1 MTTSFVLDSAPFN
14 FQVNTSGS
22 ALFNQL
28 QQLYPPSVLHRSS
41 PTDIIDFQIDFKR
54 NWFSFSQ
61 SYAFKLGQ
69 HHFRMTAKP
78 QILSV
83 FEWGLNWAVSSYQNR
98 YLCIHAAVLEK
109 NGISLILPAPP
120 GSGKSTLCALLMLS
134 GWRLL
139 SDEHCLVDP
148 QTGLIFPFVRPIS
161 LKNRSI
167 KVLNQRFGQN
177 IVQAV
182 VPDTF
187 KGTIGYLPPTT
198 SSWQLMQQPVRPS
211 YVIFP
216 KYNAHIAATEFS
228 GIEQSQLFMQLAV
241 NCFNYTVL
249 GEIGFAT
256 LGQLVKQVVGI
267 RLEYADTDEAL
278 QLISELD

>member
-1 MTTSFVLDSAPFN
+1 MTTSFFLDSAPFN

-22 ALFNQL
+22 VLLNQL
-28 QQLYPPSVLHRSS
+28 KGLYPAAVLKTA
-41 PTDIIDFQIDFKR
+41 PVNNIVDFQIDFKR
-54 NWFSFSQ
+54 NWFSLSQ

-78 QILSV
+78 QVLSV

-98 YLCIHAAVLEK
+98 FLCIHAAVLEK

-148 QTGLIFPFVRPIS
+148 QTGFIYPFVRPIS

-167 KVLNQRFGQN
+167 AVLNQRYGKN
-177 IVQAV
+177 IVQSV

-187 KGTIGYLPPTT
+187 KGTIGYLPPTAE
-198 SSWQLMQQPVRPS
+198 SWQFMHQPVTAA

-216 KYNAHIAATEFS
+216 KYNAQVLSTEFS
-228 GIEQSQLFMQLAV
+228 AIEQSQLFMQLAV

-249 GEIGFAT
+249 GEVGFAT
-256 LGQLVKQVVGI
+256 LGRLVKQVLGI
-267 RLEYADTDEAL
+267 RLEYANTDEAL
-278 QLISELD
+278 QLIAELD

>member
-14 FQVNTSGS
+14 FQVTTSGS
-22 ALFNQL
+22 ALQNQL
-28 QQLYPPSVLHRSS
+28 RLLYPTSILKPATATEIV
-41 PTDIIDFQIDFKR
+41 DFQIDFKR

-78 QILSV
+78 QLLSV

-148 QTGLIFPFVRPIS
+148 ETGLIFPFVRPIS

-167 KVLNQRFGQN
+167 AVLNQRYGQN
-177 IVQAV
+177 IVQSV

-187 KGTIGYLPPTT
+187 KGTIGYLPPTDE
-198 SSWQLMQQPVRPS
+198 SWQLMRQPVQPC

-216 KYNAHIAATEFS
+216 KYNAAVTATEFS
-228 GIEQSQLFMQLAV
+228 GIAQSQLFMQLAV

-249 GEIGFAT
+249 AEIGFAT

-278 QLISELD
+278 RLISELD

>member
-1 MTTSFVLDSAPFN
+1 MTTSFVLASAPFN

-22 ALFNQL
+22 ALYDQL
-28 QQLYPPSVLHRSS
+28 QQLYPPSVLRSA
-41 PTDIIDFQIDFKR
+41 PANDIIDFQIDFKK
-54 NWFSFSQ
+54 NWWSISQ

-78 QILSV
+78 QMLSV

-139 SDEHCLVDP
+139 SDEHCLIDP
-148 QTGLIFPFVRPIS
+148 ATGLILPFVRPIS

-167 KVLNQRFGQN
+167 AVLNQRYAKN
-177 IVQAV
+177 IVQCV

-187 KGTIGYLPPTT
+187 KGTIGYLPPTAE
-198 SSWQLMQQPVRPS
+198 SWQLMQQPVQPA

-216 KYNAHIAATEFS
+216 KYNANVTATEFS

-249 GEIGFAT
+249 AEVGFET
-256 LGQLVKQVVGI
+256 LGRLVKQVVGI

-278 QLISELD
+278 QLIAELD

>member
-1 MTTSFVLDSAPFN
+1 MTTSFVLDTAPFN
-14 FQVNTSGS
+14 FQVHTSGS
-22 ALFNQL
+22 ALQNQL
-28 QQLYPPSVLHRSS
+28 RPLYPNCILKPALSDEIV
-41 PTDIIDFQIDFKR
+41 DFQIDFKR
-54 NWFSFSQ
+54 NWFSLSQ

-78 QILSV
+78 QLLSV

-98 YLCIHAAVLEK
+98 YLCIHAAVLER

-148 QTGLIFPFVRPIS
+148 DTGLIFPFVRPIS

-167 KVLNQRFGQN
+167 AVLNQRYGQN
-177 IVQAV
+177 IVQSV

-187 KGTIGYLPPTT
+187 KGTIGYLPPNDE
-198 SSWQLMQQPVRPS
+198 SWQLMHQPVQPS

-216 KYNAHIAATEFS
+216 KYNANVAATEFS
-228 GIEQSQLFMQLAV
+228 GIPQSQLFMQLAV
-241 NCFNYTVL
+241 NSFNYTVL
-249 GEIGFAT
+249 AEIGFTT
-256 LGQLVKQVVGI
+256 LGRLVKQVVGI

>member
-1 MTTSFVLDSAPFN
+1 MTTSFVLDTAPFN
-14 FQVNTSGS
+14 FQVHTSGS
-22 ALFNQL
+22 ALQNQL
-28 QQLYPPSVLHRSS
+28 QRLYPSS
-41 PTDIIDFQIDFKR
+41 ILKPAPAKDIVDFQIDFKR
-54 NWFSFSQ
+54 NWFSLSQ

-78 QILSV
+78 QLLSV

-148 QTGLIFPFVRPIS
+148 DTGLIFPFVRPIS

-167 KVLNQRFGQN
+167 AMLNQRYGQN
-177 IVQAV
+177 IVQSV

-187 KGTIGYLPPTT
+187 KGTIGYLPPNDE
-198 SSWQLMQQPVRPS
+198 SWQLMHQPVQPS

-216 KYNAHIAATEFS
+216 KYNANVTATEFS
-228 GIEQSQLFMQLAV
+228 GIPQSQLFMQLAV
-241 NCFNYTVL
+241 NSFNYTVL
-249 GEIGFAT
+249 AEIGFTT
-256 LGQLVKQVVGI
+256 LGRLVKQVVGI